1 MDETED
7 PAARFADPDEI
18 ARHPE
23 LSPERKRALL
33 ERWRQNLARQGQR
46 DLGEQGQEGP
56 AANLWERIGR
66 ALEFLDTES
75 GGREQTHE
83 RVLHGPGMAPD
94 ATPGR
99 TGGER

>member
-1 MDETED
+1 MDENED
-7 PAARFADPDEI
+7 SASRFEDPDEI

-23 LSPERKRALL
+23 LSVERKRALL
-33 ERWRQNLARQGQR
+33 ERWRR

-94 ATPGR
+94 ATPDGTGR
-99 TGGER
+99 ER

>member
-23 LSPERKRALL
+23 LPPERKRALL
-33 ERWRQNLARQGQR
+33 ERWRR

-75 GGREQTHE
+75 GDRAQTHE
-83 RVLHGPGMAPD
+83 HVLHGPGVAPD
-94 ATPGR
+94 PAPGG
-99 TGGER
+99 TGKER

>member
-18 ARHPE
+18 VRHPE
-23 LSPERKRALL
+23 LRPEQKRALL
-33 ERWRQNLARQGQR
+33 ERWRRSLAPQGQQN
-46 DLGEQGQEGP
+46 LGEQGQEGP

-75 GGREQTHE
+75 GDREQTHE

-99 TGGER
+99 ER